1 MDWSDLGNVV
11 KSVVG
16 TGAPLIGGLLGGP
29 AGAAVGNIIAS
40 VFGCEN
46 TPDAIHEAVKAD
58 PQAAVKLAEIEANA
72 KVQLQQLAVTAAA
85 NELAADTAQIG
96 AVNQTM
102 QAESRSEHWLQWAW
116 RPICG
121 LTFCTMSMGCYFGL
135 PLASVP
141 VPVIPESVWMAY
153 LAILG
158 VASFWRGKSK
168 AEQPLK

>member
-72 KVQLQQLAVTAAA
+72 KVQLQQLAVTAAG
-85 NELAADTAQIG
+85 NELAADTAQIQ

-102 QAESRSEHWLQWAW
+102 QAESKSEHWMQWAW
-116 RPICG
+116 RPFNGFMAGIT
-121 LTFCTMSMGCYFGL
+121 LPLVYVVL
-135 PLASVP
+135 PLAHIP
-141 VPVIPESVWMAY
+141 VPAIPEAVWVMWG
-153 LAILG
+153 AILG
-158 VASFWRGKSK
+158 VASWWRGKSK
-168 AEQPLK
+168 AEQSSK